1 MIYLASPYTAANP
14 LIMET
19 RYLEACAAVA
29 AFTDER
35 TTTYA
40 PIAHYHVV
48 AKFGELPTDFQ
59 FWSGHNRHMLNL
71 AEALWV
77 LILPGWE
84 TSVGVA
90 AEIEYA
96 AEIYRPIKAAIKT
109 GPMAYRLEMW
119 GSFVDE
125 NN

>member
-29 AFTDER
+29 YATDER
-35 TTTYA
+35 TTVYS
-40 PIAHYHVV
+40 PIVHYHQV

-59 FWSGHNRHMLNL
+59 FWQRHNRHMLNL

-84 TSVGVA
+84 HSVGVQ
-90 AEIEYA
+90 AEIDYA
-96 AEIYRPIKAAIKT
+96 AEIYRPIKAMIKT
-109 GPMAYRLEMW
+109 GPLAYRIELW

-125 NN
+125 KN

>member
-1 MIYLASPYTAANP
+1 
-14 LIMET
+14 
-19 RYLEACAAVA
+19 
-29 AFTDER
+29 
-35 TTTYA
+35 
-40 PIAHYHVV
+40 
-48 AKFGELPTDFQ
+48 
-59 FWSGHNRHMLNL
+59 MLNL